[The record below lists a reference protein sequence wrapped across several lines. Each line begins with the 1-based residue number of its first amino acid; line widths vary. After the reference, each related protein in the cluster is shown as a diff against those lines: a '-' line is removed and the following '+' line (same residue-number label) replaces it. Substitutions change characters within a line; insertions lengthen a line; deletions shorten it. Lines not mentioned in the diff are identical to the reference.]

1 MKSEAFFG
9 FTVSEVMIAMTIIG
23 VIAAMTV
30 PIVVSR
36 YQQQS
41 MLALLKKNYV
51 ELQENLL
58 LFYADNFNKNFYQT
72 KLAGSTDD
80 VGDFFKEYYSITTD
94 CGKNQYPSE
103 CFNFTYSSI
112 DKSQSGAAISCV
124 GGYSAVVKG
133 GASICIV
140 PGKAKIEEDV
150 ILFSGVRSGR
160 LKPTGNR
167 LLFGPGRDVN
177 DDFRHE
183 QSLVIKEGGKTVLFA
198 GCAHCGIADIMQRA
212 MQVVGCPPTHV
223 FAGMHLVKSGLT
235 EKEEA
240 LFVRALSDE
249 LLENKGCRYF
259 TMHCTGIPQYDA
271 LKRNMRDAI
280 DYMSCGEA
288 VEI

>member
-94 CGKNQYPSE
+94 CGKNQTPSE
-103 CFNFTYSSI
+103 CFNFTYRSI
-112 DKSQSGAAISCV
+112 DKSQNGVVITCR

-140 PGKAKIEEDV
+140 PGKAKIEEDEEAGTEAVDATPVHV
-150 ILFSGVRSGR
+150 IIDVNGKDKPNLACRDKFSFYIYDYYTIDDGTSGNFIGPEKIKDGTAVEAREDLFKKYGVSSASGVGC
-160 LKPTGNR
+160 
-167 LLFGPGRDVN
+167 FGKILN
-177 DDFRHE
+177 DNWE
-183 QSLVIKEGGKTVLFA
+183 MK
-198 GCAHCGIADIMQRA
+198 
-212 MQVVGCPPTHV
+212 
-223 FAGMHLVKSGLT
+223 
-235 EKEEA
+235 
-240 LFVRALSDE
+240 
-249 LLENKGCRYF
+249 Y
-259 TMHCTGIPQYDA
+259 
-271 LKRNMRDAI
+271 
-280 DYMSCGEA
+280 
-288 VEI
+288 